1 MISFCMTCASMQVL
15 LTLLERIPEK
25 IVISIPRIN
34 TQYFHEVYL
43 LSNLLTGDAFMKLG
57 IKNNFAAFSKKNQ
70 FLQKQAK

>member
-1 MISFCMTCASMQVL
+1 MINFCMTCASMQVL
-15 LTLLERIPEK
+15 LALLERISEK
-25 IVISIPRIN
+25 IAISIPRIN

-57 IKNNFAAFSKKNQ
+57 IKSNFAAFSKKNQ